1 MAASAPGPPHALWT
15 AARRGKT
22 EEVHHL
28 LAGGVDIEETGPDV
42 YESTPLRQAS
52 FWGHLAIVRLLIM
65 SGADVS
71 AQDNRGKAPLHV
83 AGGEAVARVLLE
95 HGANVSV
102 KTTHLW
108 TPLHYAAAVGDEM
121 LVRLLLD
128 KGADVESKNSSGQ
141 TPEDL
146 ADACSHLQIAE
157 LLKAEATRMA
167 KCVAF
172 AMGEHP
178 RLGAGSWAQWLDP
191 GVVQM
196 VLERV

>member
-1 MAASAPGPPHALWT
+1 
-15 AARRGKT
+15 
-22 EEVHHL
+22 
-28 LAGGVDIEETGPDV
+28 VDIEETGPDV

-52 FWGHLAIVRLLIM
+52 FWGHLSIVRLLII
-65 SGADVS
+65 SRADVS

-95 HGANVSV
+95 HGADLSV
-102 KTTHLW
+102 KTTHHW
-108 TPLHYAAAVGDEM
+108 TPLHYASAVGDDM

-146 ADACSHLQIAE
+146 ANACSHLQIAE
-157 LLKAEATRMA
+157 LLRAEATRLA

-172 AMGEHP
+172 AMGDHQ
-178 RLGAGSWAQWLDP
+178 RLGAGSWVQWLDP
-191 GVVQM
+191 GVVLM
-196 VLERV
+196 VLEQV